1 MKTLHRLLLATTC
14 IAPLL
19 AAGTASAQATP
30 APADKD
36 APTTEEIV
44 VTGTLIRGTQV
55 TGSQTISVAPK
66 DIAVKGAI
74 STNDLLGLIPQIA
87 NTFNG
92 RFEGE
97 PRGYQSGI
105 SITKPNLR
113 NVPSSNQSSGSLTLV
128 LVDNMRVTPVG
139 VNQAAI
145 DVDLIPSVVIGGIDV
160 VTDGGSSLYGADA
173 VAGVLNFRTLPKFE
187 GIKVDGNVGFGTTIK
202 RHQSWNGSILAG
214 KSWNSGNAYIAV
226 NHDERT
232 EVNNRDVPW
241 SSGLVYTAAGVAS
254 YNLTQCNTPVGT
266 EARWFRFGPGAA
278 QFTNNPAAPG
288 AGPSFPV
295 GTPCDGVSGNTYMP
309 KQTRTNVY
317 AKLTQQLGE
326 GVDLRVTAYWTKRAT
341 EFTSVPRGF
350 TAAGSPLTTGALV
363 GAAFPNAA
371 VGSLTAVPGG
381 TSFSFAPNAAY
392 VNTPSRV
399 GFETWGISPEV
410 TWKVSSKWQVRAN
423 AHFGKSTNYQSFP
436 NVDSVKAQCY
446 ITGCTGIAAGQ
457 LNPFNVA
464 AASASVIQDIINYE
478 NAQDTTQKMFLT
490 RVVADGPLFTLPG
503 GDAKVAVGVE
513 YQRNWAATRLNA
525 GPVGAIA
532 SLPYSKASRDAKSV
546 YGEVSLPVTDFAVL
560 SGSVRYDNYSDFGS
574 TTNPNLGISITPV
587 NGLKI
592 FAHWNK
598 SFNAPTAIDDLAI
611 STGRFACGIYVPNG
625 TAAQRPNDPLGRDTS
640 KQGSCAMVLQGSSPG
655 LKPQTATSWAVGFDA
670 TPADGVRFGANF
682 YSIDLKNALGNLNPA
697 DQSTYST
704 NPNLYTYNLTAAQYA
719 TILAG
724 LTNGAQLGAQQ
735 VASNIAIVVD
745 TRTSNLNAAKLE
757 GVDFSASLD
766 KETDIGRIGVGIGG
780 TYGTRAQVLANG
792 VPVNKLNVLVPR
804 FSATTY
810 FAWSKGP
817 LSTRVTVNY
826 SGKVRDEAP
835 DNLGNFDR
843 DPFTIT
849 NLNFG
854 YNFDAKGPLSGLSLR
869 LLIDNVF
876 DVEPQRVNRINTNN
890 PSYFNWTLGRVIKVG
905 ATFQM

>member
-1 MKTLHRLLLATTC
+1 MLLATSC
-14 IAPLL
+14 ITPVLWSAAATAQTAPSDEAE
-19 AAGTASAQATP
+19 AA
-30 APADKD
+30 ADK
-36 APTTEEIV
+36 EII

-55 TGSQTISVAPK
+55 TGSQTISVAPQ

-74 STNDLLGLIPQIA
+74 STNDLLGLIPQIS

-92 RFEGE
+92 RFEGD
-97 PRGYQSGI
+97 PRGFSSGI

-113 NVPSSNQSSGSLTLV
+113 NVPSSNQTSGALTLV
-128 LVDNMRVTPVG
+128 LIDGMRATPVG

-145 DVDLIPSVVIGGIDV
+145 DVDLIPPVVMAGIDV

-173 VAGVLNFRTLPKFE
+173 VAGVLNFRTLPKFD
-187 GIKVDGNVGFGTTIK
+187 GIKVDGNVGFGTKIK
-202 RHQSWNGSILAG
+202 RHQTWNGSILAG
-214 KSWNSGNAYIAV
+214 KSWNSGNFYVAV

-241 SSGLVYTAAGVAS
+241 NSGLVYNAAGVAS
-254 YNLTQCNTPVGT
+254 FNFTQCNTPVGT

-295 GTPCDGVSGNTYMP
+295 GSPCDGVSGNTYMP
-309 KQTRTNVY
+309 KQTRTNVF
-317 AKLTQQLGE
+317 AKLTQQLGDTL
-326 GVDLRVTAYWTKRAT
+326 DLSVTAYWSKRDT

-392 VNTPSRV
+392 VNTPTRV
-399 GFETWGISPEV
+399 GFETWGVSPELTWAV
-410 TWKVSSKWQVRAN
+410 TSDWQVRAN

-436 NVDSVKAQCY
+436 NVDTVKAQCY
-446 ITGCTGIAAGQ
+446 ITGCTGINAGQ

-464 AASASVIQDIINYE
+464 AASGSVIADIINYE
-478 NAQDTTQKMFLT
+478 NAQDMNQKMFMLRT
-490 RVVADGPLFTLPG
+490 VADGPLFQLPG
-503 GDAKVAVGVE
+503 GDAKLAVGLE
-513 YQRNWAATRLNA
+513 YQKNWAATRLNA

-532 SLPYSKASRDAKSV
+532 SLPFREVSRNAKSFF
-546 YGEVSLPVTDFAVL
+546 GEVSLPVTSFAVF
-560 SGSVRYDNYSDFGS
+560 SGSIRHDDYSDFGT
-574 TTNPNLGISITPV
+574 TTNPNLGLTLTPV
-587 NGLKI
+587 TGLKI

-598 SFNAPTAIDDLAI
+598 SFNAPTAIDNLAI

-640 KQGSCAMVLQGSSPG
+640 KQGSCALVLQGSSPN
-655 LKPQTATSWAVGFDA
+655 LKPQTANSWAVGFEANPIDS
-670 TPADGVRFGANF
+670 VRFGANF

-697 DQSTYST
+697 DQSTYTT
-704 NPNLYTYNLTAAQYA
+704 NPNLYTYNLTSAQYSA
-719 TILAG
+719 ILAG
-724 LTNGAQLGAQQ
+724 LTNGTQLGAQQ

-757 GVDFSASLD
+757 GVDFNASFN
-766 KETDIGRIGVGIGG
+766 KETDLGQIGLGVNG
-780 TYGTRAQVLANG
+780 TYATRARVIANG
-792 VPVNKLNVLVPR
+792 VGADRLNVGSSR
-804 FSATTY
+804 FTAAT
-810 FAWSKGP
+810 FVSWRKGP

-826 SGKVRDEAP
+826 SGKARDEAP
-835 DNLGNFDR
+835 DNVGNVDR
-843 DPFTIT
+843 KAFTMT
-849 NLNFG
+849 NVNFG
-854 YNFDAKGPLSGLSLR
+854 YDFGEKSALNGLSLR
-869 LLIDNVF
+869 LIVDNVF
-876 DVEPQRVNRINTNN
+876 DVEPQRVNRLNTNN
-890 PSYFNWTLGRVIKVG
+890 PPYFRWTLGRVIKLG